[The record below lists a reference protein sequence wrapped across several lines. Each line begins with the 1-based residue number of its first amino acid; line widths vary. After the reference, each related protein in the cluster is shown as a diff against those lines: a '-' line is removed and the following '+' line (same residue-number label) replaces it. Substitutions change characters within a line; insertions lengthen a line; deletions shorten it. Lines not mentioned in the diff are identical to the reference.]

1 MSSRSDAT
9 AAVRYASHAVAFA
22 VGAAFV
28 LLAMSSANAD
38 PLSLGTSMVEVTSNV
53 SGPSPTTNSPAPVT
67 VSSVPPSASS
77 SDSLLDTSASVTALP
92 GVSIQANVS
101 DPGLASLVGGQG
113 SIAFLT
119 YYFEVTG
126 GVSTDSV
133 TVDIATI
140 LSATSSSS
148 PFYGFSSIS
157 VLVPGTVTSLASET
171 VCTSQCSN
179 SGSNI
184 TFDGILSVVLHPDS
198 PTEISFEVEALAI
211 HFLRENASASADPFI
226 FIDSSNPNAGD
237 YGIVVSANVGNA
249 ALTPLPAAL
258 PLFAAGL
265 GVLGLVARRRNV
277 RPQLSKPPE

>member
-9 AAVRYASHAVAFA
+9 AAVHYASHAVAFA

-53 SGPSPTTNSPAPVT
+53 SGPSPIVTVGPVT

-198 PTEISFEVEALAI
+198 PTEISFEVEALGNP
-211 HFLRENASASADPFI
+211 FFEGNASASADPFI

-265 GVLGLVARRRNV
+265 GVLGLVARRRK
-277 RPQLSKPPE
+277 RKAAAFEAA